1 MLMISLRLWRALNH
15 PPRNHPLFKYI
26 LLRTHRETPQPT
38 NAFFLWMATFS
49 GIGFCWAA
57 IYDWISTI
65 LVLAVLCIN
74 TAYSMLWM
82 NSITRTIVDEKEQR
96 RFDLLAALPPG
107 AFGTT
112 WAMCA
117 GSLHRRSSF
126 VWVPFLIRVSSV
138 IMLMTL
144 VAALLITQ
152 FFISNDTLA
161 VVAYDAN
168 FEVIPLI
175 IAGIGLVIAFY
186 VDHLYSMVTATIVG
200 MLASIDVLYTYEAR
214 LRAILGFIAVQI
226 FTYGVCG
233 FVALGLMPVLLRF
246 AAVSQ
251 PAATVI
257 QVLAT
262 LMVFA
267 IIRESSTRY
276 LWAVVVR
283 ALNAEPRELDGLIS
297 PNAT

>member
-1 MLMISLRLWRALNH
+1 MISLRLWRALNH

-26 LLRTHRETPQPT
+26 LLRTHREIPQPT
-38 NAFFLWMATFS
+38 NTFFLWMATFS
-49 GIGFCWAA
+49 GIGFCWTA
-57 IYDWISTI
+57 IYDWMATI

-112 WAMCA
+112 WAMCT

-144 VAALLITQ
+144 VSALLITL

-161 VVAYDAN
+161 AVAYDAN
-168 FEVIPLI
+168 FDVLPLI

-186 VDHLYSMVTATIVG
+186 IDHLYSMVTATIVG

-226 FTYGVCG
+226 FTYGVSA
-233 FVALGLMPVLLRF
+233 FVALGVMPVVLRF
-246 AAVSQ
+246 ASVPQ
-251 PAATVI
+251 PGASVL
-257 QVLAT
+257 QVMVT
-262 LMVFA
+262 LIVFVV
-267 IIRESSTRY
+267 IRESSTRY
-276 LWAVVVR
+276 LWAVAVR
-283 ALNAEPRELDGLIS
+283 ALNAEPRELELLIS
-297 PNAT
+297 SGAT